1 MKKAVKRCSLY
12 LSSFLQ
18 TNDAKDS
25 FHKLKFHDILI
36 LIILRAYWYFC

>member
-1 MKKAVKRCSLY
+1 MKKAMKRCSLY

-25 FHKLKFHDILI
+25 FHKQKFHDFTCIC
-36 LIILRAYWYFC
+36 WYFC